1 MNVRH
6 TGTAHNNG
14 NPTTR
19 RENYEQRP
27 AVIRQRGR
35 RLVSGI
41 DEQLDELIAARDQL
55 QQLVR
60 VIVEIGSDLDLDM
73 TLHRIVNGA
82 MELTGARYG
91 SLGLR
96 ASDGSLSSFIYEG
109 IGGATSQ
116 RLGDLQVG
124 EGIRVDDLTAF
135 PQSTALQADDPPIR
149 ALLAIPIT
157 VRAADFGNLY
167 LADDR
172 PGRVFSDSQE
182 GAVRALATAAAAAI
196 DNARL
201 FERERETARWTNAS
215 REITTALLSGDPQTG
230 PLQLIVNRA
239 LELADAEQAIL
250 LVPGEPGLP
259 AFEVNTLVVAATAGR
274 YTSQVVGQQVPMD
287 ASTTGGVARRGL
299 PLITDSFQYPIEGF
313 TDVGERSA
321 IVIPLVA
328 DEAVLGVIAVARGPQ
343 QQAFGSDYLALVS
356 DFAQHAAIA
365 LALAAGRQHALNQ
378 ELAQADSVD
387 DAVHA
392 AAEELRRLWRA
403 RRVLAV
409 TFPARSDATKS
420 VAYGAPLVVSVGEPA
435 RWADLSP
442 EERDLLTALRD
453 GDLLTPDITKPGTA
467 GIALQHPEGVLVV
480 WIELSERRPFTLEDQ
495 TLLTVLAGRLGQG
508 LQRVHQVDQQRETAL
523 ALQHAILGP
532 AELPHGFTVR
542 YQAASPPLQVGGD
555 WYDIVELDDGRIA
568 LIVGDC
574 VGHGLAAATVM
585 GQVRSACRA
594 LLFDNS
600 SPSAVLAG
608 MDRFAARLPGAPC
621 TTAVCV
627 VLNPDTGE
635 LVYSSAGHPPPIVVD
650 ADGTIRKLDDGRTIA
665 LGMRPGWPRTD
676 AHATM
681 PARATLALYTD
692 GLVERRRVPI
702 ENGIARAAGFIQDGR
717 ASELDGLANQ
727 IMSGLAPS
735 DGYQDDVVLMLYRH
749 PAPLEMTFPADPE
762 NLAASR
768 SALRNWLS
776 RARLDQDQAA
786 KVLLAAGEAVANAIE
801 HGHRHSPGG
810 TVTLGATA
818 LDDQVQLTITD
829 SGSWKTPDPDSYP
842 RRGRGIKLMRAL
854 MHEVTIAY
862 DNAGTTVHLSARIS

>member
-1 MNVRH
+1 M
-6 TGTAHNNG
+6 T
-14 NPTTR
+14 
-19 RENYEQRP
+19 QF
-27 AVIRQRGR
+27 Q
-35 RLVSGI
+35 
-41 DEQLDELIAARDQL
+41 EQLDELVAARDQL

-60 VIVEIGSDLDLDM
+60 VIVEIGSDLDLDII
-73 TLHRIVNGA
+73 LHRIVNGA

-91 SLGLR
+91 TLGLR
-96 ASDGSLSSFIYEG
+96 ANDGSLSPFIHEG
-109 IGGATSQ
+109 IDDATSQ
-116 RLGDLQVG
+116 RLGALNVG
-124 EGIRVDDLTAF
+124 EGLRVDDLSAY
-135 PQSTALQADDPPIR
+135 PESTSLQADDPPIR

-172 PGRVFSDSQE
+172 PGRVFSDFQQE
-182 GAVRALATAAAAAI
+182 AVRALARAAAAAI

-201 FERERETARWTNAS
+201 FERERESARWTNAS

-250 LVPGEPGLP
+250 LVPGEPDLP

-274 YTSQVVGQQVPMD
+274 YSAQVVGQQVPMD

-321 IVIPLVA
+321 IVIPLIA
-328 DEAVLGVIAVARGPQ
+328 DDSVLGVIAVARHPRQ
-343 QQAFGSDYLALVS
+343 PPFGNDYLERVS
-356 DFAQHAAIA
+356 DFARHAAIA

-378 ELAQADSVD
+378 ELALADTVD

-409 TFPARSDATKS
+409 TFPTRNEATKAVGYGEPQ
-420 VAYGAPLVVSVGEPA
+420 VASVGEPA
-435 RWADLSP
+435 QWADLPSDVR
-442 EERDLLTALRD
+442 ELLITLRD
-453 GDLLTPDITKPGTA
+453 GDLLTPNITRPGTA
-467 GIALQHPEGVLVV
+467 SIALQHPEGVLVV
-480 WIELSERRPFTLEDQ
+480 WIDLSEQRPFTLEDQ

-532 AELPHGFTVR
+532 AQLPNGFVVR

-555 WYDIVELDDGRIA
+555 WYDIVDLDDGRIA

-621 TTAVCV
+621 STAVCV

-635 LVYSSAGHPPPIVVD
+635 LVYSSAGHPPPILVGS
-650 ADGTIRKLDDGRTIA
+650 DGTICKLDEGRTIA
-665 LGMRPGWPRTD
+665 LGMRPGWPRSE
-676 AHATM
+676 ARATM

-692 GLVERRRVPI
+692 GLVERRRVPM
-702 ENGIARAAGFIQDGR
+702 EKGISRAATFIHDGR
-717 ASELDGLANQ
+717 AAALDDLANQ
-727 IMSGLAPS
+727 IMSGLAPN

-749 PAPLEMTFPADPE
+749 PAPLQLTFAADPE
-762 NLAASR
+762 NLSASR
-768 SALRNWLS
+768 SALRGWLT
-776 RARLDQDQAA
+776 RARLDQEQAA

-801 HGHRHSPGG
+801 HGHRHSRGG
-810 TVTLGATA
+810 MVTLGARA

-829 SGSWKTPDPDSYP
+829 TGSWKTPHPDSYP
-842 RRGRGIKLMRAL
+842 RRGRGIMLMRAL
-854 MHEVTIAY
+854 MHDVTI
-862 DNAGTTVHLSARIS
+862 NSGTAGTTVHLSARIT